1 MQYEITQLTE
11 IGCEDI
17 QPITLIN
24 HCGYKFK
31 KSGFSQT
38 LRKDAEGWEIYKK
51 RFETF
56 EQMAQTLSLSSV
68 GFDNKNAG
76 QVARFYRSI
85 YSREDEK
92 KFGVVAFKMEL
103 V

>member
-1 MQYEITQLTE
+1 MNMKYEITQLTE

-24 HCGYKFK
+24 HCGYKFT

-56 EQMAQTLSLSSV
+56 EEAL
-68 GFDNKNAG
+68 D
-76 QVARFYRSI
+76 YI
-85 YSREDEK
+85 
-92 KFGVVAFKMEL
+92 KML
-103 V
+103 